1 MTKSTEQYNQ
11 IKGRHL
17 RKRIIGILVAVAVI
31 AGAAYYLWTADAQN
45 SRLRLIQRYR
55 TVFADEGDV
64 VVTVSADG
72 TVSAALTKDLL
83 APATG
88 TLKQF
93 HVNEGDFVR
102 EGETIG
108 VIEKDTKSIE
118 REIEQL
124 ENTLAQL
131 NQQKKNA
138 QAAYDERVIKAPVEG
153 RIKDVR
159 ATVDEDA
166 SVTLRTFGY
175 LALISPNGRME
186 VQVVSGALMPMV
198 GSQVSVVR
206 DETGEE
212 IPGVVTKSL
221 AQPEESPQAQQDSR
235 ILAYEGGVFVVEIN
249 RDDLPVGAP
258 VTISM
263 QGVGSLGTGTLAVQA
278 AVLVQGAGTISNILK
293 GENQPVARGEA
304 VFRINS
310 NDISRAVVSQQL
322 QIDQT
327 SKQLEDRVL
336 QLNTAEEAVVA
347 SSSGIFTQTAAR
359 EGMDVYINRVMGSI
373 VSQDALEAVV
383 SVDELDILKLET
395 GQRVQIVA
403 DAMVDQ
409 PFGGTVKEIAALGAV
424 GQNRTTYDVTVAL
437 NPPEQLRIGMSIHV
451 NIDVKQSGQTVR
463 VPVEALRETRSGP
476 AVLLATLLD
485 DPDIR
490 LRSEQAII
498 PQEVLLRHL
507 RPVTVGLV
515 NTQYAQIRSGLTP
528 GEAVLADTSTSSLF
542 DLFMQ
547 NMTPGQAQPAMSEG
561 KE

>member
-55 TVFADEGDV
+55 TVLADEGDV

-310 NDISRAVVSQQL
+310 SDISRAVVSQQL

-347 SSSGIFTQTAAR
+347 SSSGIFTQIAAR

-451 NIDVKQSGQTVR
+451 NIDVKQAGQTVR

>member
-55 TVFADEGDV
+55 TVLADEGDV

-138 QAAYDERVIKAPVEG
+138 QAAYDERVIKAPVQG

-221 AQPEESPQAQQDSR
+221 AQPEESPQVQQDSR

-359 EGMDVYINRVMGSI
+359 EGMEVYINRVMGSI

-437 NPPEQLRIGMSIHV
+437 NPPEQLRIGMSIHI
-451 NIDVKQSGQTVR
+451 NIDVKQAGQTVR